1 MSKNILFIE
10 SDAPFARAMT
20 AALEEKG
27 FVVRLCADGK
37 EGVDLARDLRPDA
50 IVLCVELPKMSG
62 YSVCN
67 KLKKDDKL
75 RSIPLVIISAEA
87 SPETFE
93 QHKKLKTRAED
104 YLIKP
109 FAGDTLVERL
119 GALVGLPETPSDEE
133 VVTLADV
140 ELEALGGLDA
150 GDVARLHAPA
160 PAGGRPAPAIPE
172 EDEDLRM
179 LDNAFESIA
188 AGRPWSGGAGAV
200 AGGEV
205 PAKAS
210 MPEAD
215 EGPARAD
222 LDALGNE
229 ADAALAALAA
239 GEDEPST
246 APARAAAVPAARAS
260 ALRAAGIPVLE
271 PEGFLAT
278 PPSHD
283 LERLERELAE
293 ARRLAE
299 ERKHLAEERQRQ
311 VEERQRQ
318 VEEYRSEIE
327 ARQREGEQRDAEL
340 RELRQE
346 LEGLRAKA
354 QEAEREMANRDGE
367 LTQARGDLKRLEA
380 DLTASREEARRGAG
394 RAAAAEKDL
403 AGMQTRIEQAERAAA
418 AKGAEAMEI
427 LGRAGALE
435 RQLDGLRTELV
446 VARGEVEGAHTE
458 AEKRLTDTHGRLQ
471 ELEAANAKNE
481 ERVVKAYQKIKG
493 DEKLREKARKALTIA
508 LQLLDER
515 APAPAEPADKERAA
529 ARE

>member
-1 MSKNILFIE
+1 MSKNILFID

-20 AALEEKG
+20 ASLEEKG

-109 FAGDTLVERL
+109 FAGDALVERL

-150 GDVARLHAPA
+150 GDVARLQASAPA
-160 PAGGRPAPAIPE
+160 DGRPATAIPE

-205 PAKAS
+205 PAKA

-215 EGPARAD
+215 EGPARGD

-246 APARAAAVPAARAS
+246 AQARAAAVPAARAS
-260 ALRAAGIPVLE
+260 TLRAAGIPVLE

-278 PPSHD
+278 PPSRD

-299 ERKHLAEERQRQ
+299 ERQHLAEERQRQ

-318 VEEYRSEIE
+318 VEEHRSEIE

-394 RAAAAEKDL
+394 RAAAAEKEL
-403 AGMQTRIEQAERAAA
+403 AGMQARIEQAERAAT

-435 RQLDGLRTELV
+435 RQLDGMRTELV
-446 VARGEVEGAHTE
+446 VARGEAEGARTE
-458 AEKRLTDTHGRLQ
+458 AEKRLTETQRRLE
-471 ELEAANAKNE
+471 ELEAASAKNE